1 MRTAPQGTMSRV
13 LTLGSYPCLGCN
25 RSRDAMRCDAGHA
38 ASLSE
43 ISCSVL
49 TCPERERRAHLG
61 DDVEGQAL
69 KPSSL
74 GLRQRRAAG
83 DADGATTKKT
93 SIRPAS
99 LAWVALL
106 APGRRPERR
115 SAIAR
120 WSIRGWRPG
129 RTGKANKRV
138 GRDGA
143 GDWTKMETEA
153 EMELSTQTWSSETD
167 TELPGRG

>member
-1 MRTAPQGTMSRV
+1 MPT
-13 LTLGSYPCLGCN
+13 
-25 RSRDAMRCDAGHA
+25 DATPDVVHMDRHPKALYTTP
-38 ASLSE
+38 LSE

-49 TCPERERRAHLG
+49 TCPEWERRAHLG
-61 DDVEGQAL
+61 DDVEGQGL
-69 KPSSL
+69 EHSSL
-74 GLRQRRAAG
+74 VGLKQRRAAG
-83 DADGATTKKT
+83 DADGATTNKT

-143 GDWTKMETEA
+143 GDWMKMETEA
-153 EMELSTQTWSSETD
+153 EMELEPGRPIIVEQAWSSETD